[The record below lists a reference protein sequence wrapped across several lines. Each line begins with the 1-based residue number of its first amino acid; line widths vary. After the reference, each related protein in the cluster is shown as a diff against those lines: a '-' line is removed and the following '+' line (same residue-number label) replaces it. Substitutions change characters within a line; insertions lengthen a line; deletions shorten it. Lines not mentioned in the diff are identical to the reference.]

1 MLPSVSETVFLTNKL
16 VLPYNSWSPLQV
28 AWGQIQPM
36 DYERNGHLSLP
47 GLRSKE
53 TVSSISLFS
62 SLSNLEDYVFRMA

>member
-1 MLPSVSETVFLTNKL
+1 MLPSVAETVFLTNKL
-16 VLPYNSWSPLQV
+16 VLPYNSWSPLQL

-36 DYERNGHLSLP
+36 DYKHNGHLSLP

-62 SLSNLEDYVFRMA
+62 RLSNLEDYVFRMA